1 MHKGAFFLKWLLF
14 GLAILGL
21 AAACETGDLDK
32 QTAAGAAQDMENRF
46 EGQGYQYFSFDEAQK
61 ELNLKSREFVYDNQL
76 SQFKL
81 TELIGKIKSEE
92 DFIYLVAKKG
102 IYDIRSKGFDFT
114 EGVKIVLEKK
124 YLLSGTQFKW
134 DNATKSLTSIPD
146 LFVNIKDPEGLVMQG
161 ANFNSN
167 SKQGRFSLE
176 QVTID
181 IPKKMAE
188 NEGLE

>member
-1 MHKGAFFLKWLLF
+1 
-14 GLAILGL
+14 
-21 AAACETGDLDK
+21 
-32 QTAAGAAQDMENRF
+32 ENRF

-61 ELNLKSREFVYDNQL
+61 ELSLKSREFVYDNQL

-92 DFIYLVAKKG
+92 DFIYLVSKKG
-102 IYDIRSKGFDFT
+102 IYDIRSKGFDFI

-134 DNATKSLTSIPD
+134 DNGTKSLTSVPD

-167 SKQGRFSLE
+167 IKQGRFSLE

>member
-1 MHKGAFFLKWLLF
+1 MFKRAFFLKWLFF
-14 GLAILGL
+14 GFLILGL
-21 AAACETGDLDK
+21 ACGCETGDLESK
-32 QTAAGAAQDMENRF
+32 TAEGAAQDMENRF

-61 ELNLKSREFVYDNQL
+61 ELSLKSREFVYDNQL

-92 DFIYLVAKKG
+92 DFIYLVSKKG
-102 IYDIRSKGFDFT
+102 IYDIRSKGFDFI

-134 DNATKSLTSIPD
+134 DNGTKSLTSVPD

-167 SKQGRFSLE
+167 IKQGRFSLE